1 MSCGG
6 RGQGQRWVLG
16 APCETRAEPPCRWL
30 QWQHEGSALGRQAEA
45 ADPHQPKCGVLAS
58 CAIHVRAVSGSGA
71 QVRGIWKP
79 AARDG
84 GGARRGLIGPSTEP
98 SSQGGPCRLPRLR
111 ELRLPPV
118 SQQPSKAPATSPSR
132 GPAPDRDTAP
142 APVVFLVQTR
152 SPKNPLLPKSSPQA
166 PPDPSL
172 LLCLGLVPEPP
183 RCTVPR
189 CSNRPDPCQLP

>member
-1 MSCGG
+1 MQVAAAAARQERPQQTGGG
-6 RGQGQRWVLG
+6 RRST
-16 APCETRAEPPCRWL
+16 P
-30 QWQHEGSALGRQAEA
+30 
-45 ADPHQPKCGVLAS
+45 
-58 CAIHVRAVSGSGA
+58 A
-71 QVRGIWKP
+71 QVRGPRQLRHPRPRSLGLGSAGEGIWKR
-79 AARDG
+79 AAGGG
-84 GGARRGLIGPSTEP
+84 GGAQRGLIGPSMEP

-132 GPAPDRDTAP
+132 GPAPYRDTAP
-142 APVVFLVQTR
+142 APVVSLVQTR

-189 CSNRPDPCQLP
+189 CSIRPDPCQLP